1 MRRPVRTPHRPG
13 RPRADDGTLTAL
25 RHDLVFAVGVVGD
38 ALRNR
43 PFVS

>member
-13 RPRADDGTLTAL
+13 RPRPDHGGLTAL

-43 PFVS
+43 PFTS